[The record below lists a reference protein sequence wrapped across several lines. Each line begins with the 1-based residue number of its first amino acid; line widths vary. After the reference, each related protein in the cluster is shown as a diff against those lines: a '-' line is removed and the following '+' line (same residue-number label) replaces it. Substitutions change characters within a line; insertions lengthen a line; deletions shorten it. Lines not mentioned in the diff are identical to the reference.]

1 MIWHNATP
9 EEILSELKTDAEKGL
24 SEREAADRLHE
35 YGKNLFVSDEELS
48 LTKALTAQLKKPSV
62 IILFSLLVIF
72 VLRELVSGTNRFW
85 IPIVAVI
92 ILAIKEAVFIYSHYR
107 CVNMLYR
114 LKNRINTTAR
124 VIRGG
129 VEKTVN
135 AVNLVPGDIIKLN
148 EGDFVPADARLI
160 SSFVL
165 RCDES
170 VLLGEKEVVSV
181 QKDHL
186 ALLDDHSPVTERSNM
201 VYCGCHCITG
211 EAVAV
216 VTETGENAEIR
227 RHVKRD
233 RVFMHKGVQDRITD
247 RFSGF
252 L

>member
-107 CVNMLYR
+107 CVNML
-114 LKNRINTTAR
+114 
-124 VIRGG
+124 
-129 VEKTVN
+129 
-135 AVNLVPGDIIKLN
+135 
-148 EGDFVPADARLI
+148 
-160 SSFVL
+160 
-165 RCDES
+165 
-170 VLLGEKEVVSV
+170 
-181 QKDHL
+181 
-186 ALLDDHSPVTERSNM
+186 
-201 VYCGCHCITG
+201 
-211 EAVAV
+211 
-216 VTETGENAEIR
+216 
-227 RHVKRD
+227 
-233 RVFMHKGVQDRITD
+233 
-247 RFSGF
+247 
-252 L
+252 